1 MIELLQTIL
10 AMIVALG
17 LLVTFHEYG
26 HFWVAR
32 RCGVKVLRFSVG
44 FGKPLL
50 SWYDRHG
57 TEFVIA
63 AFPLGGYVKMLDARE
78 GPVAES
84 DQSFEFTRKPVS
96 QRIAIVVAGPVANF
110 ILAIIAFWL
119 MLMIGIKALIPV
131 IGEVKPESPA
141 ANANIRSG
149 YEIVAV
155 GDEQTVSW
163 YDINIALLSYI
174 GDTGKIPLTLRP
186 FSEGNSSSSKGALVQ
201 HELAVDNWLA
211 GVEQPKPLA
220 ALGISE
226 FYPKIPAVVGELME
240 GYPAVKAGMKPGDEI
255 LSVNDK
261 PVVDWSDW
269 VQKVKKHPNQSLQV
283 EIRRNGIRQVLT
295 VTPGVK
301 QSEAGSIGFIG
312 ASPQAVSFPDNV
324 FRDISYAPHDAFI
337 VALSKTWS
345 MTALTL
351 SSIKKMIEG
360 VVSVKNLSGPI
371 TIAKVAGDTA
381 RSGIESFLNF
391 LAILSIS
398 LGVLNLLPIPILDG
412 GHLVYYLIEWVKGS
426 PVSQKAQEFG
436 SRIGIALIITMM
448 FVAFYNDLSRL

>member
-1 MIELLQTIL
+1 MELLQTII

-17 LLVTFHEYG
+17 LLVTFHEFG

-44 FGKPLL
+44 FGKPLF
-50 SWYDRHG
+50 SWYDRYG

-84 DQSFEFTRKPVS
+84 DHSFEFTQKSVL

-119 MLMIGIKALIPV
+119 MLMIGIKALVPV
-131 IGEVKPESPA
+131 IGDVKPESPA
-141 ANANIRSG
+141 ATANINSG

-155 GDEQTVSW
+155 GDTQTPSW

-174 GDTGKIPLTLRP
+174 GETGKVQLTLRL
-186 FSEGNSSSSKGALVQ
+186 FSESDTFQSEQ
-201 HELAVDNWLA
+201 HTFQREVSINNWLA
-211 GVEQPKPLA
+211 GVEQPKPLM

-226 FYPKIPAVVGELME
+226 FYPEIPAILGELMQ
-240 GYPAVKAGMKPGDEI
+240 GYPAAKAGMKSGDEI

-283 EIRRNGIRQVLT
+283 EIRRNDIRQVLT

-301 QSEAGSIGFIG
+301 EGEAGTIGFIG
-312 ASPQAVSFPDNV
+312 ASPQAVSFSDNI
-324 FRDISYAPHDAFI
+324 FRDISYAPHDALI

-398 LGVLNLLPIPILDG
+398 LGVLNLLPIPVLDG

-426 PVSQKAQEFG
+426 PVSQKTQEFG
-436 SRIGIALIITMM
+436 SRIGIALIIMMM
-448 FVAFYNDLSRL
+448 FIAFYNDLSRL

>member
-1 MIELLQTIL
+1 MIELLQTIV

-17 LLVTFHEYG
+17 LLVTFHEFG

-44 FGKPLL
+44 FGKPLF

-84 DQSFEFTRKPVS
+84 DQSFEFTRKSVL

-131 IGEVKPESPA
+131 IGDVKPDSPA

-155 GDEQTVSW
+155 GNEQTPSW

-174 GDTGKIPLTLRP
+174 GDTGKIPLTLRL
-186 FSEGNSSSSKGALVQ
+186 SAESDSLQSTIQREVSI
-201 HELAVDNWLA
+201 DNWLA

-226 FYPKIPAVVGELME
+226 FYPKIPAIVGELMD
-240 GYPAVKAGMKPGDEI
+240 GYPAVKAGMKSGDEI
-255 LSVNDK
+255 LSINDK

-269 VQKVKKHPNQSLQV
+269 VQKVKKHPNQPLQV
-283 EIRRNGIRQVLT
+283 EIRRNNIRQVLT

-301 QSEAGSIGFIG
+301 ESEAGTIGFIG
-312 ASPQAVSFPDNV
+312 ASPQAVSFSDNI
-324 FRDISYAPHDAFI
+324 FRDISYAPHDALF

-398 LGVLNLLPIPILDG
+398 LGVLNLLPIPVLDG

-426 PVSQKAQEFG
+426 PVSQKTQEFG
-436 SRIGIALIITMM
+436 SRIGIALIIMMM
-448 FVAFYNDLSRL
+448 FIAFYNDLSRL